1 MTEKKE
7 KRYVSNNAQLMSEW
21 NWERN
26 TGLHLFPHK
35 LTHQSNKKVWW
46 KCSKGHEWEAAINN
60 RTNGRNCPYCSGK
73 KVLPGYNDLRTVNP
87 VVASEWNYEKNG
99 DLIPENFTANSN
111 KKMWWI
117 CHKGHEWR
125 STISNRNNGN
135 GCPQC
140 SSERHTSFPEFALLY
155 YLRKCELDA
164 VHAYREKGYELD
176 IYIPSKRVAIE
187 YDGYYW
193 HKSKIE
199 NDLAKNLQCENDGIK
214 LYRIREGLSS
224 LNSSSTDFV
233 IQKNQKDLPEKI
245 AEIIRQI
252 IGVSIIVNLEQDSIS
267 IEQLREHTEKET
279 SILFINPEIA
289 KEWNYEKN
297 GNLRPEPFA
306 AYSSKKVWWKC
317 KKGHEWQETLANRSK
332 NVGCPYCAGKR
343 VLVGYNDLETI
354 NPALAKEWNYSK
366 NGKLKPQN
374 FTIRS
379 GIKVWWKC
387 NEGHEWEARIA
398 DRNSRGCPYCAGRY
412 AVSGKN
418 DLQTVNPILAK
429 EWDHEKNTGLTPA
442 DVLPNSDKMVWWK
455 CKNGHEWQAVIKSRN
470 SGCGCPYCSGL
481 RVITGETDLQ
491 TINPALASEWNYE
504 KNDGLMPNDVLP
516 NSNKKVWWKCS
527 KGHEWQ
533 ASVYNRTN
541 GRGCPYCSKLSHSK
555 ILNVETCE
563 VFESYSEAAKKYR
576 ISVTPISNCCK
587 GKQQT
592 AGGYHWK
599 YVVEE

>member
-297 GNLRPEPFA
+297 GNLRPEQFA

>member
-297 GNLRPEPFA
+297 GNLRPEQFA

-429 EWDHEKNTGLTPA
+429 EWDHEKNTGLSPA